1 MTTTPRAAAVT
12 QPPRALRSPAMGP
25 ASDDER
31 PANNVI
37 VVGIA
42 SSQATCAAGRKVL
55 TLADAAAGRSN
66 LSYVVDALS
75 ADLRLSSAAYGLG
88 AGLFFISY
96 TSVELPSNLLLH
108 VFGGRAWL
116 SRILIAWG
124 LVASCGAAVNNAA
137 GFYAWRLALGAAEA
151 GFFPGAGPS
160 PLPARCAADGQCG
173 LFVRR
178 LSRASLGSRGARYG
192 EPWQCERHDC
202 GPRAYPRAL
211 HRVPQTCTWAISSM
225 APPSHTHEPCSWL
238 AQPAPA
244 SWAAGRRLP

>member
-1 MTTTPRAAAVT
+1 MRGKPQSPNDPAA
-12 QPPRALRSPAMGP
+12 
-25 ASDDER
+25 
-31 PANNVI
+31 
-37 VVGIA
+37 
-42 SSQATCAAGRKVL
+42 
-55 TLADAAAGRSN
+55 AAAGRSN

-108 VFGGRAWL
+108 AFGGRAWL
-116 SRILIAWG
+116 SRILITWG
-124 LVASCGAAVNNAA
+124 LVASCGAAVKNTA

-173 LFVRR
+173 LLMSAACSSPACRAPRSVRGGTVFSVSHEGLTLR
-178 LSRASLGSRGARYG
+178 M
-192 EPWQCERHDC
+192 
-202 GPRAYPRAL
+202 

-225 APPSHTHEPCSWL
+225 APPSHTHEPCSWP

-244 SWAAGRRLP
+244 SWAAGRRSR